1 MQHPLSRWTAGSRP
15 ALRGVRVAES
25 APPKASHA
33 TMMFDLELSSA
44 DGVYL
49 ELVATADARDVAA
62 FYPTVVHAAG
72 NAPQ

>member
-1 MQHPLSRWTAGSRP
+1 
-15 ALRGVRVAES
+15 
-25 APPKASHA
+25 
-33 TMMFDLELSSA
+33 MMFDLELSSA